1 MKMVSYQSLRGD
13 NRAAKQ
19 CLCLIHPLDPRGS
32 KIGGIETH
40 LRLLLRRAPEK
51 WRLLVVGVDGRG
63 DCELGRP
70 TGLVVNGR
78 CVDFLPVIHYPDT
91 DVHEAARRIDRSVTV
106 RFAVGLLQNLLRIQR
121 AIGPAPAS
129 IELERF
135 EFAAIPYLLRRPAVQ
150 VVHGEGSR
158 GDKMDSL
165 IKKYWFV
172 HRTMEELAIRLAS
185 AIVCVNPNIEARLKR
200 KLPGRS
206 RSIELMPVPVD
217 TTVFKICPFD
227 HDDGIFR
234 VVFAGRLDE
243 FKDPPTM
250 FRTLRAVCDRLQG
263 RFEFHYVGTSDPHRY
278 SEFGLIDGCT
288 RRHGYKTP
296 PEVAAIV
303 ARCHAGLLTSFF
315 EGMPCYLL
323 ELLSVGRPVV
333 AIRLPQYDPMVQ
345 EGVSGSLLERSSDQ
359 QLTATNLADRLLST
373 WAAIQRDELDPCRIH
388 AKVEPFSADELLGR
402 HFARHARVAQM
413 PHRVSGA
420 RG

>member
-1 MKMVSYQSLRGD
+1 MKMVSYQSLHGD
-13 NRAAKQ
+13 NRAATQ
-19 CLCLIHPLDPRGS
+19 CLCLIHPIDPRGS

-40 LRLLLRRAPEK
+40 LRMLLHHAPER

-63 DCELGRP
+63 DCELGCP
-70 TGLVVNGR
+70 TSLDINGR
-78 CVDFLPVIHYPDT
+78 CVDFLPVIHYPDAEI
-91 DVHEAARRIDRSVTV
+91 HEAARTIDRSVTA
-106 RFAVGLLQNLLRIQR
+106 RFAVGLLQNLFRIQR
-121 AIGPAPAS
+121 AIGPERAS

-135 EFAAIPYLLRRPAVQ
+135 EFAAIPYLLRRPAIQ

-158 GDKMDSL
+158 DDKMDSL

-200 KLPGRS
+200 KLPRRS
-206 RSIELMPVPVD
+206 RSIDLMPVPVD
-217 TTVFKICPFD
+217 TTVFKACPFD
-227 HDDGIFR
+227 HNDGIFR

-250 FRTLRAVCDRLQG
+250 FRTLRTVCDRLEG

-278 SEFGLIDGCT
+278 AEFSLIEGCT

-303 ARCHAGLLTSFF
+303 AHCHAGILTSFF

-323 ELLSVGRPVV
+323 EVLSVGRPVV
-333 AIRLPQYDPMVQ
+333 AIRLPQYDLMVQ
-345 EGVSGSLLERSSDQ
+345 EGVSGSLLERHADEMSN
-359 QLTATNLADRLLST
+359 ARNLADRLLST
-373 WAAIQRDELDPCRIH
+373 WTAIRRDELDPRRIH
-388 AKVEPFSADELLGR
+388 AKVEPFSADTLLGR
-402 HFARHARVAQM
+402 HFARHERISQM
-413 PHRVSGA
+413 
-420 RG
+420 